1 MLSKLFLATVATIGL
16 LLAGPQ
22 KASAQVVHACVS
34 SAANSPIIIEPTA
47 DAPCPPS
54 AGGTTWT
61 KVTLSQ
67 TPGAIGASAF
77 SCNIKGGNDLTNGG
91 SLTGSAG
98 NFIPGIS
105 FGSGIS
111 YNNGTTFLL
120 QPGTYLVQLSV
131 PDVFL
136 QYQAQPGGQTATFRV
151 RLTVN
156 GIDSALFDV
165 PGSINTIPNSVS
177 AFVAVNGNQLFNF
190 LGANTVIGFNVIFN
204 TDRATTSGGCQIVF
218 TQLQ

>member
-1 MLSKLFLATVATIGL
+1 M
-16 LLAGPQ
+16 
-22 KASAQVVHACVS
+22 
-34 SAANSPIIIEPTA
+34 
-47 DAPCPPS
+47 
-54 AGGTTWT
+54 
-61 KVTLSQ
+61 TLGS
-67 TPGAIGASAF
+67 PGALGASAF
-77 SCNIKGGNDLTNGG
+77 SCDIKGGNQLTNGQ
-91 SLTGSAG
+91 SLAGSAG
-98 NFIPGIS
+98 SFISEIS

-111 YNNGTTFLL
+111 YTGGPTFML
-120 QPGTYLVQLSV
+120 QPGVYLVQLSV

-136 QYQAQPGGQTATFRV
+136 QFQSQPGGQTATFRV
-151 RLTVN
+151 QLTVN
-156 GIDSALFDV
+156 GIDSALFNI